1 MNRSKAQYK
10 AARFIM
16 ARVVPKTILQLSA
29 PVPSVV
35 PTGVG
40 IILLCGGDRDSVR
53 PSATR
58 HVSSCTLWVDQRP
71 GSVPV
76 SPTVAV
82 QNKTKAIYILSLRPG
97 QDGKHMSVMLLW
109 QLDLLV

>member
-1 MNRSKAQYK
+1 MNRSEVQYK
-10 AARFIM
+10 AARFIT
-16 ARVVPKTILQLSA
+16 ARVVPKTIVQLSA

-40 IILLCGGDRDSVR
+40 IILLCGGDGDSVR

-82 QNKTKAIYILSLRPG
+82 QNKTKQKPYISFLSG
-97 QDGKHMSVMLLW
+97 
-109 QLDLLV
+109 LDRMASTGV